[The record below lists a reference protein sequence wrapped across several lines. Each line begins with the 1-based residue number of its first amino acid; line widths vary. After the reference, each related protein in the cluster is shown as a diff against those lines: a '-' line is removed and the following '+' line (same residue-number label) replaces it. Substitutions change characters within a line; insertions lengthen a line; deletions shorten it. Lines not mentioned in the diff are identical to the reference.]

1 MKYAITGH
9 TSGIG
14 KAVYDT
20 LGENIIG
27 FSKSTGYDI
36 TSKDDRIK
44 ILHEIEDCDVFINCA
59 SVGFAQTEML
69 VDYFDRYKDTDKT
82 IVNIGSRVAE
92 VTLPKTHTHLVDY
105 QAQKRSLKITVD
117 DLKAIEC
124 PINIRYIW
132 FGYVGT
138 ERILKKYPDLTDY
151 ITTEECVKKIL
162 EESKTNG

>member
-20 LGENIIG
+20 LGKDIIG

-36 TSKDDRIK
+36 TNRDDRLK
-44 ILHEIEDCDVFINCA
+44 ILHEIEDCDVFINCV
-59 SVGFAQTEML
+59 SVDFSQTEML
-69 VDYFDRYKDTDKT
+69 IDYFDRYKDTDKT
-82 IVNIGSRVAE
+82 ILNIGSRVAE
-92 VTLPKTHTHLVDY
+92 VILPQTHTHLVDY

-117 DLKAIEC
+117 DLKAIGC
-124 PINIRYIW
+124 SINIKYVW

-138 ERILKKYPDLTDY
+138 ERILKKYPDLTNY
-151 ITTEECVKKIL
+151 TTIEECVNHIL
-162 EESKTNG
+162 EESRNNG